1 MAFMAHMLKDQPIRA
16 VAVIASCFA
25 VFKIIQM
32 RLGGSWCNG
41 STGHKREKMA

>member
-16 VAVIASCFA
+16 VAVIASFFA

-32 RLGGSWCNG
+32 RLGAMGALGTNERRW
-41 STGHKREKMA
+41 HDMI